1 MDYAVRKG
9 DGLLKKVCEGIT
21 GCGRRLLLILALLVL
36 QVGCTL
42 ALPYLTAGM
51 IDTGV
56 GQGGIPS
63 ALATHISAEGMEK
76 LLLLMNQEEQEKV
89 CAGYRNEGQVYT
101 KNEMNHEEEEAL
113 AAVMTPPMVAVY
125 ALSTDGADYK
135 EVLGEDLYVPRELD
149 AFGILKLLPEDARLE
164 LTKAAR
170 ERIEAIPLSLVHQ
183 AAVNFIREDLK
194 NQGVDVQE
202 LQDSYLIKKVILM
215 VVAVLG
221 LVLSAA
227 LSAYFWARL
236 SADYAFELRRRMF
249 QQVFAL
255 SEEQAALFSVNDLTG
270 RTMEDTDKIQRF
282 LRLLFQE
289 LLFLLLFG
297 TGAAA
302 FAWRM
307 RWQLGGIVLA
317 AFGAALVFL
326 VFLTTIGQKSV
337 GKIQNSGTHLLRMI
351 RENLRGMMVIRAFG
365 QEKREQEQF
374 HREAERW
381 GRGKARA
388 GRTFFLLT
396 PGLLLLMNV
405 AFLWL
410 AKNSAS
416 GINQG
421 WLQSGEYVACIQ
433 YIILV
438 IGACLSVSDQISAL
452 PEGAAAYQRAA
463 QLLAL
468 QGEKTA
474 CCKEETGEKA
484 APVLCFEHV
493 TCQYPGSSEAVLQ
506 DISFSVRAGE
516 TVAVV
521 GGLGT
526 GKTALLLLALGRMDI
541 SQGRVTLDGKEI
553 GSYEKKWLAGAVSYI
568 PQNPKL
574 FSGSIA
580 ENLRFRKENA
590 SDAELMEAVR
600 AAQAEEFVSQMEK
613 GLASAIAPGGTNLSG
628 GQRQRLAAA
637 RSLVGDARIYL
648 FDDCYSAL
656 DEKTALQLKKALAER
671 TKDAAVLMTASRLEL
686 IQDADQILVLD
697 GGQIAGMGRHE
708 ELLQSCSVYREL
720 AASQGYDIHVDR
732 DVAASQGCDIHIY
745 REMAASQGCDIHT
758 AEEVTQDVH

>member
-1 MDYAVRKG
+1 M
-9 DGLLKKVCEGIT
+9 KKVCEGIT
-21 GCGRRLLLILALLVL
+21 GCYRRLLLILALLVL

-51 IDTGV
+51 IDIGV

-101 KNEMNHEEEEAL
+101 KNEMNREEEEAL
-113 AAVMTPPMVAVY
+113 ADLMTPPMVAVY

-170 ERIEAIPLSLVHQ
+170 ERIAAIPLTLVHQ
-183 AAVNFIREDLK
+183 AAVNFIREDLEI
-194 NQGVDVQE
+194 QGVHVQE
-202 LQDSYLIKKVILM
+202 LQDSYLLKKVIFM
-215 VVAVLG
+215 VLSVVGIILSA
-221 LVLSAA
+221 VLSARF
-227 LSAYFWARL
+227 LARL
-236 SADYAFELRRRMF
+236 SADYAFELRRRMVR
-249 QQVFAL
+249 QVFNL
-255 SEEQAALFSVNDLTG
+255 DEEQAASFSVNDLIG
-270 RTMEDTDKIQRF
+270 RTMEDTEKIQHF
-282 LRLLFQE
+282 LRLFLQE
-289 LLFLLLFG
+289 ILCLLLLGVGGTVLAWRMSRQLGTVVLTAFGVALFLL
-297 TGAAA
+297 A
-302 FAWRM
+302 F
-307 RWQLGGIVLA
+307 
-317 AFGAALVFL
+317 F
-326 VFLTTIGQKSV
+326 TTIGHRSA
-337 GKIQNSGTHLLRMI
+337 GKIQNSKRHLLRMI
-351 RENLRGMMVIRAFG
+351 RENLRGMMVIRVFG

-374 HREAERW
+374 HRAAGSWSRMS
-381 GRGKARA
+381 ARA
-388 GRTFFLLT
+388 GRTCFFLT
-396 PGLLLLMNV
+396 PGLLLVMNV
-405 AFLWL
+405 GFLWL

-433 YIILV
+433 YMILV
-438 IGACLSVSDQISAL
+438 IGACLSVADQISAL
-452 PEGAAAYQRAA
+452 PEGVAAYRRVA

-468 QGEKTA
+468 SEEKET
-474 CCKEETGEKA
+474 CCKGEATEDKR
-484 APVLCFEHV
+484 APILCFEHA

-526 GKTALLLLALGRMDI
+526 GKTALLLMALGKMKIRE
-541 SQGRVTLDGKEI
+541 GRVLINGKEAA
-553 GSYEKKWLAGAVSYI
+553 SYDRKWLAGAISYI

-580 ENLRFRKENA
+580 QNLRFRKKDA

-600 AAQAEEFVSQMEK
+600 TAQAEVFVSQMEK
-613 GLASAIAPGGTNLSG
+613 GLEAAVSPGGTNFSG

-637 RSLVGDARIYL
+637 RSMVGDARIYL

-656 DEKTALQLKKALAER
+656 DAKTALQLKAALAKK

-697 GGQIAGMGRHE
+697 HGRIAGVGRHE
-708 ELLQSCSVYREL
+708 ELLQSCDVYREL
-720 AASQGYDIHVDR
+720 
-732 DVAASQGCDIHIY
+732 
-745 REMAASQGCDIHT
+745 AASQGCDIHT
-758 AEEVTQDVH
+758 AGEVTQDVY